1 MKKTKRQHYVPK
13 AYLNF
18 FAEDGKSSKMLYV
31 LHFNDKQLKYLSVD
45 DVCVR
50 KDLYEQKT
58 NNPHTDETI
67 YLDRNSIENSFIG
80 IEGDYSETIKRI
92 KNNCDQK
99 KELIISEKDRD
110 VLSLFMA
117 LNIFRHPI
125 FVELAK
131 KYGCSQI
138 DKESIQMQNISSFA
152 FLKFFLSM
160 DSQAIY
166 IPAMKDAIK
175 DKQAFVLK
183 SKHKKFITSDSP
195 IVNLY
200 GDFNQVDFDMIGF
213 PITPELFFAFSDTPE
228 NLNNRIIAIDDKFV
242 DYLNNK
248 QISSHSANMII
259 SKEIN
264 NIISVRCQL

>member
-1 MKKTKRQHYVPK
+1 
-13 AYLNF
+13 
-18 FAEDGKSSKMLYV
+18 
-31 LHFNDKQLKYLSVD
+31 
-45 DVCVR
+45 
-50 KDLYEQKT
+50 
-58 NNPHTDETI
+58 
-67 YLDRNSIENSFIG
+67 
-80 IEGDYSETIKRI
+80 
-92 KNNCDQK
+92 
-99 KELIISEKDRD
+99 
-110 VLSLFMA
+110 
-117 LNIFRHPI
+117 
-125 FVELAK
+125 
-131 KYGCSQI
+131 
-138 DKESIQMQNISSFA
+138 
-152 FLKFFLSM
+152 
-160 DSQAIY
+160 
-166 IPAMKDAIK
+166 MKDAIK

-228 NLNNRIIAIDDKFV
+228 NLNNRIIAIDDEFV